1 MNIIYLHQYF
11 ITPSEPGGTRSY
23 WIARELI
30 KNGHQVTII
39 TSSSTIEEKSK
50 QIEVDGIKVI
60 YIKEEY
66 EQGMNLIKRLKAF
79 LSFAIKS
86 TVVSFKQQDIDFVI
100 ATSTPLTI
108 GIPAILL
115 KWFKKTPFIFEV
127 RDLWP
132 EVPIQMGAIKNKII
146 VLLTRFFEKTIYKN
160 ANFVVAL
167 SPCMQNGVIKYIP
180 IEKTVMI
187 PNMAKIDKFWPRE
200 SNINLMQELRLS
212 ENTFKVI
219 HFGALGLA
227 NGIDKVLDTIEL
239 MNNDSTVEFIFIG
252 GGSTEKQLQA
262 RCGKKGLKNV
272 KFLGSFPMDKTSE
285 IVNLCDVS
293 LVSFKDLPILYTNS
307 PNKLFDS
314 LSAGKPIIVNS
325 AGWTKDLVEQYNCGL
340 YVNPNKPQ
348 ELVKSIKYLQKNHEI
363 RLQMGLNSRKLA
375 EEKYDKA
382 ILSKQFLE
390 VVNKIKN

>member
-1 MNIIYLHQYF
+1 
-11 ITPSEPGGTRSY
+11 
-23 WIARELI
+23 
-30 KNGHQVTII
+30 
-39 TSSSTIEEKSK
+39 
-50 QIEVDGIKVI
+50 
-60 YIKEEY
+60 
-66 EQGMNLIKRLKAF
+66 
-79 LSFAIKS
+79 
-86 TVVSFKQQDIDFVI
+86 
-100 ATSTPLTI
+100 
-108 GIPAILL
+108 
-115 KWFKKTPFIFEV
+115 
-127 RDLWP
+127 
-132 EVPIQMGAIKNKII
+132 
-146 VLLTRFFEKTIYKN
+146 
-160 ANFVVAL
+160 VAL
-167 SPCMQNGVIKYIP
+167 SPGMQNGVIKYIP

-272 KFLGSFPMDKTSE
+272 KFLGSFPMNLTSE

-293 LVSFKDLPILYTNS
+293 LVSFKDLPILFTNS

-340 YVNPNKPQ
+340 YVNPNKPE
-348 ELVKSIKYLQKNHEI
+348 ELVDGIKYLQKNHEI